1 MIVRKIVQHA
11 AILGLSAVLL
21 LACLVRFFKLGEIPY
36 GPLVDELHFG
46 YISYS
51 LLETGKDEHGSS
63 WPLVFRGFGDY
74 KLPLYAYGTMP
85 FIAQFG
91 LSVFSIRSLSALA
104 GIATVAGFYF
114 LLKKLKFPD
123 SVSLFS
129 ALMVALLPWTLIIS
143 RIGYESNLTLAVW
156 TFGLLVFAA
165 FWQHR
170 KNWMLYT
177 GAVLFGVTWY
187 GYISYRPVS
196 AVILILLL
204 LLFWRARAVSL
215 SSSLV
220 ALAIFAVVVSPF
232 LLTLGGGSSNTARLK
247 QIGIFADGG
256 VVRGIDES
264 RNYCQEDL
272 PRMVCDLVWNKG
284 TVLIQTIGKRYSQ
297 TLSSDYMVFEG
308 ERSKYLDTDNAGML
322 YLSTSLLFFLG
333 VLTSVQAKSRHRKLV
348 LLSFLFLIISLFP
361 AIIAGDHP
369 QRVRMTPA
377 FPFFIVIS
385 SIGLANLI
393 AATRVVRK
401 RYRKHAL
408 AGLWLLLLGMVF
420 AESSMYLINY
430 FTVHTK
436 KYDISYQA
444 FSRDLMPYLR
454 QRAQG
459 QPIYSTVWFSD
470 PVMHYAFH
478 NSLDP
483 AVYQQTVQL
492 GDLEESG
499 FQHAIGVDNFFTTE
513 EPAIQFACDALQKG
527 TDGLYVTNSELEGIP
542 ADAVFFSQNK
552 VLGYAFVYSLRRV
565 AEAQAVDCPQETP
578 PNVVQ

>member
-1 MIVRKIVQHA
+1 MVILA
-11 AILGLSAVLL
+11 ATLRFSWLGT
-21 LACLVRFFKLGEIPY
+21 IPY

-51 LLETGKDEHGSS
+51 LLQTGKDEHGIS
-63 WPLVFRGFGDY
+63 WPIVFRGFGDY

-85 FIAQFG
+85 FVAQFG
-91 LSVFSIRSLSALA
+91 LSVFSIRALSALA
-104 GIATVAGFYF
+104 GVATVATIYF
-114 LLKKLKFPD
+114 LLKKLQFSE
-123 SVSLFS
+123 SVSLFG
-129 ALMVALLPWTLIIS
+129 AVVVALLPWTVIIS
-143 RIGYESNLTLAVW
+143 RIGYESNLTFAIW
-156 TFGLLVFAA
+156 TCGLLVFAA
-165 FWQHR
+165 FWQQR

-204 LLFWRARAVSL
+204 LLFWRTKVVSF
-215 SSSLV
+215 STSLIT
-220 ALAIFAVVVSPF
+220 LGIFGVVVSPF

-272 PRMVCDLVWNKG
+272 PRAVCDLVWNKG

-297 TLSSDYMVFEG
+297 TLSTDYMVFEG

-322 YLSTSLLFFLG
+322 YLSTSLLFFIG
-333 VLTSVQAKSRHRKLV
+333 VLTSVQVKNRYRKLV
-348 LLSFLFLIISLFP
+348 FLAFLFLIIALFP

-377 FPFFIVIS
+377 LPFFIVIA
-385 SIGLANLI
+385 SIGLTNLL
-393 AATRVVRK
+393 AAVQIVRK
-401 RYRKHAL
+401 RHRKHAL
-408 AGLWLLLLGMVF
+408 AGLWVVLLGMVF
-420 AESSMYLINY
+420 VESSMYLINY

-436 KYDISYQA
+436 KYDSSYQA

-483 AVYQQTVQL
+483 AVYQQTVKL
-492 GDLEESG
+492 GNLEESG
-499 FQHAIGVDNFFTTE
+499 FQHAISVDNFFTTQ

-527 TDGLYVTNSELEGIP
+527 TDGLYVTNSELEGMP

-552 VLGYAFVYSLRRV
+552 VLGYAYVYSLRRV
-565 AEAQAVDCPQETP
+565 AELQAVDCPQEPTS
-578 PNVVQ
+578 NVVQ